1 MKELE
6 FLYLKNDYFIPFKE
20 GERLRN
26 DIVKVTFEDNSS
38 EYRIYIN
45 NKAVYVVIPF
55 DDLMFSEISQKTWT
69 IDSNLGEINNFVKSD
84 KDNDNLGAVLNRYEF
99 NKNDYKLFSLKRDKV
114 LDKLYQQKRKEF
126 TMQYPLANTSEP
138 M

>member
-6 FLYLKNDYFIPFKE
+6 FLYLKNDYFRPFKE